1 MTEPWLL
8 FRILSEPLCSCSS
21 RTLSSLCSH
30 RRRPFSCSARSS
42 CSCSFW
48 KGKRIPKPQTWW
60 ARVIIWSD
68 HAGDPDSGVLVPT
81 FIWSCARLRRL
92 RVVFLIES
100 DDSGICSLSCSR
112 QCLNWA
118 RLQGK
123 TSHNSDHNSLF
134 LTYMIPSLANILAQ
148 DKHICC
154 LSVKFDKKT
163 TSNYLFF
170 SSSLWTD
177 LQTQKTDDVWHTI
190 QTGTSHKVFNMKLYQ
205 THLSNICSQNLLSV
219 ICSMCSPVPTCRRLL
234 VFVLASLVR
243 VIWTERQDRG
253 VAMFGLCAGEKN
265 TLDLS

>member
-21 RTLSSLCSH
+21 RTLSSLCSQ

-48 KGKRIPKPQTWW
+48 KGKQIPKPQTWW
-60 ARVIIWSD
+60 ARVIMWSD
-68 HAGDPDSGVLVPT
+68 DAGNPDAGVVVPT
-81 FIWSCARLRRL
+81 FMWSCARLRRL

-118 RLQGK
+118 RLQSK
-123 TSHNSDHNSLF
+123 TSHNPYHNSLF
-134 LTYMIPSLANILAQ
+134 LTYMSPSLANILAH

-154 LSVKFDKKT
+154 LSVKFDKKKKP
-163 TSNYLFF
+163 SNYLFF

-177 LQTQKTDDVWHTI
+177 LQTQKTDNVSIPSRQGHLTRCSTGSFI
-190 QTGTSHKVFNMKLYQ
+190 KPTCQTSAAETCCQLSVPC
-205 THLSNICSQNLLSV
+205 THLFPPADIFLFLCLLLLSEW
-219 ICSMCSPVPTCRRLL
+219 SGLRGR
-234 VFVLASLVR
+234 
-243 VIWTERQDRG
+243 TE
-253 VAMFGLCAGEKN
+253 A
-265 TLDLS
+265 